1 MFSGHILERQGM
13 RACGID
19 KKRAL
24 YGGGGTECVILT
36 ERRHLVS
43 WITTSSLIYNLG
55 NNTLELLNILA
66 KFPFT
71 TSKVALD
78 IYNSKQ
84 IFQVASRVAKQLK
97 TKVLGN

>member
-1 MFSGHILERQGM
+1 MG
-13 RACGID
+13 
-19 KKRAL
+19 
-24 YGGGGTECVILT
+24 GGGGTECVILT

-55 NNTLELLNILA
+55 NNILELLNILA